1 MRRFASSSAPIR
13 VSWRHCYRILGSV
26 HDAEDAVQET
36 LLAAWRGLGRFEGRA
51 SVRTWLYQVAT
62 NCCLKTLRSARR
74 RPRTDGLLPAD
85 LPELTRLAEVTWLS
99 PAKPCST
106 GSPTAHPAPGLPG
119 RRP

>member
-1 MRRFASSSAPIR
+1 MTADLTARARAGDDEAFRQLIGPYQGELEL
-13 VSWRHCYRILGSV
+13 HCYRILGSV

-74 RPRTDGLLPAD
+74 RLR
-85 LPELTRLAEVTWLS
+85 
-99 PAKPCST
+99 T
-106 GSPTAHPAPGLPG
+106 GSCPLTCPSRPG
-119 RRP
+119 